1 MLNKL
6 FNKELELNIAGQAIA
21 FNTLAEFEFCL
32 AGRTD
37 MPSRKIAELIKL
49 SGEELKSEAKN
60 IKAIEKRF
68 VDILSKSIENPGSI
82 GRFLRELDPK
92 VFSQDHHWRDIMA
105 ALRGK
110 DGDYDELRKVA
121 LVKYMQYLTSRQE
134 VIKQIYTVQRRIDD
148 ERSPTAA
155 AADESAGAE
164 NNSGSANPA
173 FKETLILDSTLAEPV
188 PKRTSGYG
196 RLPKGEAV
204 IVPLAEGQEVEFLLS
219 KHSYKLAAGHRIQ
232 VIDETGTAHPLQD
245 GKNIIG
251 RDTVCNVIIN
261 PAYRDVSRLHL
272 IIERI
277 GDESVRMT
285 DLSSH
290 GTFLPVEFLEQAM
303 DEAI

>member
-6 FNKELELNIAGQAIA
+6 FNKELQLNIAGQPIS

-32 AGRTD
+32 SGRTEV
-37 MPSRKIAELIKL
+37 PSRKMGELIKL
-49 SGEELKSEAKN
+49 SSEELKSEAKN
-60 IKAIEKRF
+60 IKAVEKRF
-68 VDILSKSIENPGSI
+68 VDILSKSIENPGTI
-82 GRFLRELDPK
+82 GRFIRELDAK
-92 VFSQDHHWRDIMA
+92 VFSQDHNWRDIMA
-105 ALRGK
+105 ALKGK
-110 DGDYDELRKVA
+110 DEDYDELRKVA

-134 VIKQIYTVQRRIDD
+134 VIKQIYAVQRRLEQ
-148 ERSPTAA
+148 ERSPAA
-155 AADESAGAE
+155 PVEEPTPAE
-164 NNSGSANPA
+164 NGASANPA
-173 FKETLILDSTLAEPV
+173 FRETVILDSTMAEPI
-188 PKRTSGYG
+188 PKRTSRFG

-204 IVPLAEGQEVEFLLS
+204 IVPIATGQEVEFLLS
-219 KHSYKLAAGHRIQ
+219 KHSYKLVTNDHVQ

-277 GDESVRMT
+277 GDDAVRMT

-290 GTFLPVEFLEQAM
+290 GTFLPPEYLEQAM

>member
-6 FNKELELNIAGQAIA
+6 FNKELQLNVAGQPIS

-32 AGRTD
+32 SGRTD
-37 MPSRKIAELIKL
+37 VPSRKMGELIKL
-49 SGEELKSEAKN
+49 SSEELKSEAKN
-60 IKAIEKRF
+60 IKAVEKRF
-68 VDILSKSIENPGSI
+68 VDILSKSIENPGTI
-82 GRFLRELDPK
+82 GSFIRELDAK
-92 VFSQDHHWRDIMA
+92 VFSQDHNWRDIMA
-105 ALRGK
+105 ALKGK
-110 DGDYDELRKVA
+110 DDDYDELRKVA

-134 VIKQIYTVQRRIDD
+134 IIKQIYAVQRRL
-148 ERSPTAA
+148 EQGLSPAPAEEAA
-155 AADESAGAE
+155 PADNGA
-164 NNSGSANPA
+164 SANPA
-173 FKETLILDSTLAEPV
+173 FRETVILDSTMAEPI
-188 PKRTSGYG
+188 PKRTSRFG

-204 IVPLAEGQEVEFLLS
+204 IVPIEAGKEVEFLLS
-219 KHSYKLAAGHRIQ
+219 KHSYKLVTNDQVQ

-277 GDESVRMT
+277 GSDAVRMT

-290 GTFLPVEFLEQAM
+290 GTFLPPEFLEQAM